1 MQRRQKTPTARQA
14 AWLRYRRV
22 VLALLLAA
30 AVPLGIFVAPG
41 LAAVFLL
48 VVLGL
53 ATFTGG
59 GPTENG
65 PQSPPSV
72 PPFGGV

>member
-1 MQRRQKTPTARQA
+1 MRRQTQSSTGWQA
-14 AWLRYRRV
+14 LWLRQRRV
-22 VLALLLAA
+22 VIALLLV
-30 AVPLGIFVAPG
+30 AVIPIGYFVAPG
-41 LAAVFLL
+41 IGGVLLL